1 MALVI
6 NVFYR
11 TKNVNVKYA
20 VNTENVEEGDSID
33 YLKNLIVTEYNHNA
47 TNKLFVDDQNI
58 VLYTLDDPSDTP
70 QHKIFNDDVIKNN
83 TIYCF
88 KLKCKP
94 EQSHIPKN
102 IMTGN
107 NLSNN
112 KIVTYLENNTVKIIE
127 KTHTYIG
134 EHNNGYPNGKGYMHS
149 TYENGYRKY
158 EGMFEKGK
166 YCGIG
171 KLIDKFDNYTTPCV
185 MEGTFLNN
193 KLHGHGKHT
202 FPTGNYCEGDFDENN
217 WFLSG
222 KYVFINHRVD
232 EGKFIGKTD
241 SLLHGH
247 GTRVYSSG
255 HIQKGEFDHGTFV
268 CGTYTYP
275 SGDIYEGNFVNGYLH
290 GQGKLV
296 QTSGNTVEGNFDKG
310 SIVRGKVIC
319 SFGLI
324 KEGNFVNGVLNG
336 QGKVIYSSGTIK
348 EGNFVNG
355 VLHEQEKII
364 HSLVPES

>member
-1 MALVI
+1 MDVALVI

-11 TKNVNVKYA
+11 TENVNVKYA

-33 YLKNLIVTEYNHNA
+33 FLKNLIVTEYNRNA
-47 TNKLFVDDQNI
+47 MNKLFIDDQNI
-58 VLYTLDDPSDTP
+58 VLYTLDDPSE
-70 QHKIFNDDVIKNN
+70 IFNDDVIKNN

-134 EHNNGYPNGKGYMHS
+134 EHNHGYPNGKGYMHS

-202 FPTGNYCEGDFDENN
+202 FPTGNYCEGEFENN

-268 CGTYTYP
+268 RGTYTYP
-275 SGDIYEGNFVNGYLH
+275 CGDIYEGNFVNGYLH
-290 GQGKLV
+290 GQGKLL
-296 QTSGNTVEGNFDKG
+296 QISGNIVEGKFDKG
-310 SIVRGKVIC
+310 NIVRGKVIC

-324 KEGNFVNGVLNG
+324 KEGNFVNGHLNE
-336 QGKVIYSSGTIK
+336 QDKV
-348 EGNFVNG
+348 
-355 VLHEQEKII
+355 I